1 MGKTI
6 LRFVHA
12 AVETIVCQGGDNS
25 IGALQG
31 VIRIKTRSTT
41 YRPRPVTEGGHAS
54 RCIMVCFGTM
64 QSRTYISPTE
74 IAPPNAPLGH
84 FGVDAAALRRA

>member
-54 RCIMVCFGTM
+54 RCMVYYGTM

-74 IAPPNAPLGH
+74 IAPPSAPLGH
-84 FGVDAAALRRA
+84 FDVDAAALRRA